1 MDNRRE
7 FLKKAMLLSGATGLS
22 GFIPASIQK
31 ALAIDPAPD
40 SGYMDAEHVVILMQE
55 NRSFDHCFGS
65 LSGVRGFNDP
75 RAIDLPDKNKVWLQ
89 SDASGQTYA
98 PFRFDIRNSKV
109 TWMSC
114 LPHGRHDQVD
124 AFNEGR
130 HDNWLNSKRSSNK
143 EWARLPLTMGYYT
156 RQDIPFYYALADAFT
171 ICDQHFSSAMTSTW
185 PNRLY
190 MWAGAIRSEKDG
202 EVRTLVRNDIPYEQT
217 RLRTFPELLEE
228 NNVSWKVYQND
239 ICTGGGFN
247 GSERAWLTNFVCNLL
262 EFLPQY
268 NVKFSKRYIQG
279 LQKLAETLPAQ
290 IADLETKMN
299 AMDAADPQ
307 REKNRKALTKKREV
321 LEQTGNELIKWSRE
335 NYEKLSQR
343 EKNLFEK
350 AFTTNAGDPDYHS
363 LTTLQYEDNGVERK
377 VEIPKGDILYQFRKD
392 VDAGQLPTV
401 SWLVPPQNFSDH
413 PVSPWYG
420 TWITSEILDILTKN
434 PEVWQK
440 TIFILTYDEN
450 DGYFD
455 HIPPFVAPDPLNP
468 ATGKCSDGIDTN
480 VEYIRREKELEQGV
494 PPKEARTGPIGLGF
508 RVPLIVAS
516 PWTRGGYVN
525 SQVFDHTSSLQFLEK
540 FLSHKT
546 GKELKETNISQ
557 WRRTVCGDL
566 TSIFRSYDGE
576 KITSLPF
583 IKKGPHIEQV
593 YNAQFKS
600 IPSDFTPL
608 SGQEI
613 DQINRDPLSSSSIP
627 RQEGGLR
634 PSCAI
639 PYQLY
644 ADGNLSEDGKKFE
657 LTMRAANDLFGK
669 QSAGAPFKVYFPGKT
684 SNLSYAVA
692 AGNGLT
698 DSWPVQVFENGRYH
712 VRVYGPNGFF
722 REFMGGVDDPRI
734 AVYCEYQQQKGL
746 IKGLTGNI
754 LLNLVNLDPIRSHVV
769 EIRDNAYKNKSV
781 TRTLPAAGSQR
792 SVSVVVLDSGKS
804 FGWYDLS
811 IKVAEAGSFERRY
824 AGRVETGKESYSD
837 PAMS

>member
-1 MDNRRE
+1 MDSRRE
-7 FLKKAMLLSGATGLS
+7 FLKKAMLLSGATGLRAS
-22 GFIPASIQK
+22 FPASIQK

-40 SGYMDAEHVVILMQE
+40 SGYLDAEHVVILMQE

-65 LSGVRGFNDP
+65 LNGVRGFNDP
-75 RAIDLPDKNKVWLQ
+75 RAIELPDKNRVWLQ
-89 SDASGQTYA
+89 SNAAGETYA
-98 PFRFDIRNSKV
+98 PFHFDIRNSKV

-124 AFNEGR
+124 AFNKGR

-190 MWAGAIRSEKDG
+190 MWGGTIRSVEEG
-202 EVRTLVRNDIPYEQT
+202 EFRDLVRNDIPYEQT

-239 ICTGGGFN
+239 ICTGGGFK
-247 GSERAWLTNFVCNLL
+247 GDERAWLTNFVCNLL

-290 IADLETKMN
+290 ISDLETKTN

-307 REKNRKALTKKREV
+307 LGKNRKALIKKKEV

-363 LTTLQYEDNGVERK
+363 LTTLQYEDSGVERK
-377 VEIPKGDILYQFRKD
+377 VEVPKGDILHQFRKD
-392 VDAGQLPTV
+392 VDSGQLPTV

-434 PEVWQK
+434 PEVWKK

-455 HIPPFVAPDPLNP
+455 HIPPFVAPDPLDP

-480 VEYIRREKELEQGV
+480 VEYIRREKELKQGV
-494 PPKEARTGPIGLGF
+494 PPKEARTGSIGLGF

-566 TSIFRSYDGE
+566 TSIFRPYDGGRMA
-576 KITSLPF
+576 SLPF
-583 IKKGPHIEQV
+583 IKKDPHIEEV

-600 IPSDFTPL
+600 IPSDFVPL
-608 SGQEI
+608 SRQEI
-613 DQINRDPLSSSSIP
+613 NQINSDPFSSSLMP
-627 RQEGGLR
+627 QQEGGLR

-644 ADGNLSEDGKKFE
+644 AEGKLSDDGKKFG

-669 QSAGAPFKVYFPGKT
+669 QSAGAPFKVHFPGKT
-684 SNLSYAVA
+684 DHLSYAVA
-692 AGNGLT
+692 AGDSLT
-698 DSWPVQVFENGRYH
+698 DNWPVQIFENNMYH

-722 REFMGGVDDPRI
+722 REFMGGTDDPRI
-734 AVYCEYQQQKGL
+734 IVYCEYQQQKGL
-746 IKGLTGNI
+746 IKRFTGNI
-754 LLNLVNLDPIRSHVV
+754 LLNLTNLDPVRRHVV

-781 TRTLPAAGSQR
+781 TRTLQASGLHNST
-792 SVSVVVLDSGKS
+792 SVVVLDLGKS

-811 IKVAEAGSFERRY
+811 IKVAEAGSFVRRY